1 MTYGYGHTSM
11 KVSGKLT
18 RKKKKK
24 KKKKTKKKK
33 KKKKKTYTYEGCIQF
48 FLQQAKKLK
57 HKQSTKHKTLR
68 NVDR

>member
-18 RKKKKK
+18 R
-24 KKKKTKKKK
+24 KKKK